1 MAGDFNDTPKSYVYR
16 TLRKCGL
23 TDAFVEKGRGVE
35 HTFKGLFYLFRID
48 YVMASE
54 EHFAVK
60 EYASHDE
67 PMSDH
72 KPLTVRLGVLD

>member
-1 MAGDFNDTPKSYVYR
+1 MRWPQWLFN
-16 TLRKCGL
+16 
-23 TDAFVEKGRGVE
+23 
-35 HTFKGLFYLFRID
+35 LFRID

-54 EHFAVK
+54 GHFEVK

-72 KPLTVRLGVLD
+72 KPITARLGVVE